1 MSRLQWRKYLKGLFG
16 KHMGICM
23 ELFLIYE
30 TAGSYSWYKDC
41 EKFQVGISAFII

>member
-1 MSRLQWRKYLKGLFG
+1 MKKKFEGSLG

-41 EKFQVGISAFII
+41 EKFQVGISAFIL